1 MAEPVL
7 FCPGCNLKYRA
18 KKYDPAKTYKC
29 PKCGQPLADASAA
42 GAVGTDG
49 ALDTQGEVEQKE
61 DDPLIGQTVD
71 QYRIVKK
78 LGEGAMG
85 AVYKAEHLT
94 LKRYSA
100 LKVLPEDLVKKTP
113 DAVERFMREA
123 RAAAALSHANI
134 VAIHA
139 VGRSGG
145 RHFIE
150 MEFVEGEDL
159 QSRLKREGPLSVDDA
174 TRIVRDAAKALGAA
188 HAKHIIHRDVKAGN
202 IMVTTDGVV
211 KVMDF
216 GLAKEVHA
224 DAQLT
229 VSGRIMGTPY
239 YMSPE
244 QCEGRELDGR
254 ADIYSLGVT
263 YFCLLT
269 GEPPFKGTTCLSI
282 MYKHKTEAPP
292 DPRSLRSDLPA
303 AVCQIIEK
311 ALEKDP
317 GARYQT
323 CGELVSDLDSVLSG
337 KAPVVAR
344 RTIAKSAHALVKTPW
359 FIAAASALLLA
370 GALGLTWALASRA
383 ARRSRDTERK
393 TTEDTEE
400 HRGAAVARM
409 AAKATASTEDV
420 KPEPTTKDTKVA
432 KAKGKKKEPEPKP
445 TVKAAHP
452 APPRETKP
460 KRPAAKVEEKPAPP
474 TPKRPPHPSVSSV
487 AKIQAAL
494 EQLDRDLAKLMSLR
508 RYDEALGRCDEARRE
523 ADGARSSEAIAS
535 RPSETRSSSAVPR
548 DSLRY
553 SEALAERGELW
564 RRQIEACQGLLVR
577 ARARAG
583 QLVGK
588 TYKVEIKVGKKG
600 RMRVPGK
607 VVKFED
613 DTLFL
618 RVGAKDKEIPMSE
631 LGPNEIVSLASS
643 KGIPSATEGVTH
655 ARFLLVEG
663 CEKGAAEALHRAE
676 EQALHDP
683 DAAKTCAQAK
693 AFFAFWNERQRK
705 AKEERDAQLAIGN
718 IKEAYSAGRWA
729 KVSEAAGK
737 LSENFRDTQAY
748 ASAEPLIAVL
758 ITGSHKHQ
766 TLDEAGKESLT
777 RLGPTVQVPGDDGKP
792 QALPAGVI
800 TEAVFSPDSKRLAVA
815 HSFGVDVWDM
825 QTHAIVCRL
834 DGHKSKV
841 TGLDY
846 DPDGKLLA
854 TISSDPRVC
863 VWDARKGELLHRLE
877 GHEQPVRCVRFS
889 RDGRCLASASS
900 DCTVRL
906 WDAAK
911 GRTIAVLKSH
921 RDGLRALAF
930 SPNGRRLIS
939 VSWAKRARLWDVKKG
954 ALVRAIDNW
963 GGDNAVFGPNGKYAA
978 VGCSNGTVRLWD
990 VERKSEPKVL
1000 KGHEKP
1006 VNSVD
1011 FHPTGELLASAST
1024 DRTVRLWKVP
1034 SGRPAGVFAAS
1045 QSEYGGRSVHFGPKG
1060 HWLVSAGGMTAKFWN
1075 LRKGLKQ
1082 PIVRKTFYWVHWARF
1097 SPDGRW
1103 AVAGVEEFGLRA
1115 YRMPGAEEVD
1125 VVKRHRPRL
1134 LSVAVSADGS
1144 RVGFGSR
1151 AGAGIWSL
1159 DSPEETSLFVGDR
1172 GGEHGGE
1179 MPVAFSP
1186 DGSRF
1191 AYGRTMHIRLADAQ
1205 TGKQIRAFR
1214 ATDKG
1219 YVTALAWSVDG
1230 SRLASGGEDAT
1241 VRIWDLAAGKQLH
1254 LLKKHTKRVSSVAF
1268 SPDGHRLASAGV
1280 DNAVYFWDAQTGA
1293 QLKHVQMN
1301 ALVLDFDHGGQRL
1314 ACANESKVTFLDASS
1329 GKSLRSFSIK
1339 AVSFRGYLAAGFY
1352 MTADGPRFA
1361 CGDGTGAVRVYD
1373 SETGKVVRESHEHR
1387 DAVRG
1392 VAFSRS
1398 TPPVM
1403 ASASADGSI
1412 SVWRTGVRARKLKNP
1427 GAKELVWLEKLFS
1440 GAEPPHPLVLD
1451 LDSRNVVS
1459 ASGSPVR
1466 EQAVSGDTMRAA
1478 HTTMSPRGRDWLG
1491 GAQLLWDAA
1500 KEGDSMRLTIDV
1512 PQAGQYVIAA
1522 RITRSAACGTFQL
1535 SVLGQAVGQPCD
1547 CFATQARAKAAR
1559 HGDIVRFAPC
1569 SLSQGK
1575 NEVELKVVGKHPE
1588 SKGYAVGIDAIILWA
1603 QR

>member
-1 MAEPVL
+1 MAEPML
-7 FCPGCNLKYRA
+7 FCPGCNLNYRA
-18 KKYDPAKTYKC
+18 RKYDPAKTYKC
-29 PKCGQPLADASAA
+29 AKCGQPLAKASVA

-61 DDPLIGQTVD
+61 EDPLIGQTVD
-71 QYRIVKK
+71 QYRVEEK

-100 LKVLPEDLVKKTP
+100 LKILPEDMVKKTP

-123 RAAAALSHANI
+123 RAAAALSHPNI
-134 VAIHA
+134 VAVYG
-139 VGRSGG
+139 VGESGG
-145 RHFIE
+145 RHFID

-159 QSRLKREGPLSVDDA
+159 QGRLKREERLSVDEA
-174 TRIVRDAAKALGAA
+174 TRVVRDAAKALGAA
-188 HAKHIIHRDVKAGN
+188 HAKDIIHRDVKAGN
-202 IMVTTDGVV
+202 IMVTKDGVV

-244 QCEGRELDGR
+244 QCDGGELDGR

-282 MYKHKTEAPP
+282 MYRHKTEPPP
-292 DPRSLRSDLPA
+292 DPRTLRSDLPA
-303 AVCQIIEK
+303 AVCRIIEK
-311 ALEKDP
+311 ALGKDRD
-317 GARYQT
+317 ARYQT
-323 CGELVSDLDSVLSG
+323 CDELVSDLESVLAG
-337 KAPVVAR
+337 RAPVVAKR
-344 RTIAKSAHALVKTPW
+344 GFAKPARALLKAPW
-359 FIAAASALLLA
+359 FIAAASVLLIA
-370 GALGLTWALASRA
+370 GIVGLTWTLASRGARQQTDRSAGRPLAVVPA
-383 ARRSRDTERK
+383 AKQTADRSPRAAEVADRPKMAKASASGSDVAPSTPQAEPEPGAEKTSRDPEPSAKAPAPATPK
-393 TTEDTEE
+393 AEE
-400 HRGAAVARM
+400 HSPKPEPAKKEPVAPPAASRPQIDA
-409 AAKATASTEDV
+409 AAKA
-420 KPEPTTKDTKVA
+420 
-432 KAKGKKKEPEPKP
+432 
-445 TVKAAHP
+445 
-452 APPRETKP
+452 
-460 KRPAAKVEEKPAPP
+460 
-474 TPKRPPHPSVSSV
+474 
-487 AKIQAAL
+487 QAAL

-508 RYDEALGRCDEARRE
+508 RYDEALSRCDEAGGE
-523 ADGARSSEAIAS
+523 ADGVRSSEALAS
-535 RPSETRSSSAVPR
+535 RDTKARSSPAVRR

-553 SEALAERGELW
+553 SEAMAQRVELW
-564 RRQIEACQGLLVR
+564 RRQMEACQALLVR

-588 TYKVEIKVGKKG
+588 THKVEIKAGATG
-600 RMRVPGK
+600 RMRLTGK
-607 VVKFED
+607 VTKFED

-618 RVGAKDKEIPMSE
+618 RVGVKDKAIPMSE
-631 LGPNEIVSLASS
+631 LGPNEIVSLAS
-643 KGIPSATEGVTH
+643 GTEIPSAGDRAAH

-663 CEKGAAEALHRAE
+663 CERDAADALHRAE
-676 EQALHDP
+676 QQALQDP
-683 DAAKTCAQAK
+683 DAATACAQTK
-693 AFFAFWNERQRK
+693 AFFTFWEERQRK
-705 AKEERDAQLAIGN
+705 AKKERDAQLAIESV
-718 IKEAYSAGRWA
+718 KKAYSAGRWA
-729 KVSEAAGK
+729 EVSTAVDK
-737 LSENFRDTQAY
+737 LKQDLGDTQAY

-758 ITGSHKHQ
+758 IAGSQKHQ
-766 TLDEAGKESLT
+766 ALDEAGREKIT
-777 RLGPTVQVPGDDGKP
+777 RFGPTVQVPGDDGKP
-792 QALPAGVI
+792 EALPAGVV

-815 HSFGVDVWDM
+815 HSFGVDIWDM

-846 DPDGKLLA
+846 APDGKLLA
-854 TISSDPRVC
+854 TISSDPIVC
-863 VWDARKGELLHRLE
+863 VWDARKGQLLHRLE
-877 GHEQPVRCVRFS
+877 GHKQPVRCVRFS
-889 RDGRCLASASS
+889 PDGRCLALASG

-911 GRTIAVLKSH
+911 GRAAAILKGH

-939 VSWAKRARLWDVKKG
+939 VSWAKRARLWDVKNG
-954 ALVRAIDNW
+954 ALLRAIDDW
-963 GGDNAVFGPNGKYAA
+963 GGDNAVFSPDGKHVA
-978 VGCSNGTVRLWD
+978 VGCSDGTVRLWD
-990 VERKSEPKVL
+990 VEKGSEPIVMT
-1000 KGHEKP
+1000 GHEKR
-1006 VNSVD
+1006 VHSVD
-1011 FHPTGELLASAST
+1011 FNPKGKLLASASMGNAI
-1024 DRTVRLWKVP
+1024 RLWKVP
-1034 SGRPAGVFAAS
+1034 SGRPAGELTGYGSNYGFA
-1045 QSEYGGRSVHFGPKG
+1045 GLKFGPKG
-1060 HWLVSAGGMTAKFWN
+1060 HWLVAASNATVKFWN

-1082 PIVRKTFYWVHWARF
+1082 PIAPNAFYWVHWTRF

-1103 AVAGVEEFGLRA
+1103 AVAGVEEFGLNA
-1115 YRMPGAEEVD
+1115 YQMPGAEPVD

-1134 LSVAVSADGS
+1134 LSVAVSSDGS

-1151 AGAGIWSL
+1151 VGPGIWSVEGSQDAPL
-1159 DSPEETSLFVGDR
+1159 VIWSR

-1191 AYGRTMHIRLADAQ
+1191 AYGETSSVRVVDAQ

-1214 ATDKG
+1214 GTDQG

-1241 VRIWDLAAGKQLH
+1241 VRIWDPAAGKQLH
-1254 LLKKHTKRVSSVAF
+1254 LLKKHSKRVSSVAF

-1412 SVWRTGVRARKLKNP
+1412 SVWRTGVRAKRLKNP

-1440 GAEPPHPLVLD
+1440 PEQDGPPLVLD
-1451 LDSRNVVS
+1451 LDRLNVAA
-1459 ASGSPVR
+1459 ASTGTVGQ
-1466 EQAVSGDTMRAA
+1466 QASVDLR
-1478 HTTMSPRGRDWLG
+1478 PRPDWLG
-1491 GAQLLWDAA
+1491 GAQLLWGARKA
-1500 KEGDSMRLTIDV
+1500 GDSMKLGIEAPT
-1512 PQAGQYVIAA
+1512 AGQYVIGA
-1522 RITRSAACGTFQL
+1522 RITRSADYGTFEL
-1535 SVLGQAVGQPCD
+1535 SLSGQTIGEACD
-1547 CFATQARAKAAR
+1547 CFAKKTRGKGALITQTVSL
-1559 HGDIVRFAPC
+1559 GPC
-1569 SLSQGK
+1569 SLTQGP
-1575 NEVELKVVGKHPE
+1575 NEIELEVVGKNPA
-1588 SKGYAVGIDAIILWA
+1588 SKGYALGIDAIILWP
-1603 QR
+1603 QP